1 MLQKDLWKILESET
15 SMNHEEQQ
23 YLNLLQNILDNGTEK
38 EDRTGIG
45 TVGIFGSNL
54 RFSLKDNTLPLLTT
68 KKMFLR
74 GIIEELLFF
83 IRGDTDTKLLEQ
95 KGVNIWKGNTTR
107 EFLNKRGLSY
117 LPEGSIGKGYGYQ
130 WRNFGGTERADLYK
144 HVLKDGVDQLKIAL
158 DMIRKDP
165 NSRKNIISAWNPQQL
180 KEMALEPCHML
191 FQFQVDG
198 NKLNLLWFQRSVDT
212 FLGLPFNIAS
222 YAILNMLFAKAAN
235 LEPGD
240 LIFSG
245 GDTHIYKNHVEQVK
259 QQLTREPFDF
269 AKLNINSQ
277 INSIEDMEK
286 LSFEDF
292 SVSNYQSHS
301 SIKAEMAV

>member
-1 MLQKDLWKILESET
+1 LLQKDLWKILESET

-107 EFLNKRGLSY
+107 EFLDKRGLSY

-235 LEPGD
+235 LESGD